1 MLVPGYIPYT
11 GGNTVLDLIHL
22 AGGLLPIADRAK
34 IRLVRSFPKGSPAR
48 VLPVD
53 YEEIA
58 MGTDS
63 STNYAIL
70 PNDRLVVP
78 RDPAYTMDK
87 ATAIKLSSEFGL
99 KGAQA
104 SLDRDRS
111 EDRSAEKSVYFGRKP
126 SPPREDEATERSW
139 SSVSARLKASWTS
152 SSS

>member
-1 MLVPGYIPYT
+1 M
-11 GGNTVLDLIHL
+11 IHL

-53 YEEIA
+53 YEEIT

-63 STNYAIL
+63 STNYPTL

-87 ATAIKLSSEFGL
+87 ATADQVVIGVWSQGCA
-99 KGAQA
+99 G
-104 SLDRDRS
+104 
-111 EDRSAEKSVYFGRKP
+111 KS
-126 SPPREDEATERSW
+126 
-139 SSVSARLKASWTS
+139 
-152 SSS
+152 